1 VSKLTSCSKRRGWL
15 AVCDAVPDLHLLM
28 SASSR
33 LAYANAGSLA
43 TGPACQPAA
52 SQQQEPGSRSRRA
65 WGGGSQPHPAAMTH
79 PPLQPLVMREQ
90 SSRLSDALP
99 LALGVAPEL
108 LAPEEEDGSVEELL
122 AAHAG
127 LLLEGG
133 RGSRGSCDRQGLVGA
148 SQPAGQP
155 DTATEAMPCTQTGVK
170 RSQSRVQQGEDFA
183 TDQRQPSS
191 RAPSLARAP
200 PGPPHDTAHQ
210 PLSPGSGP
218 GSSPGSPAG
227 PLGPPGAAVH
237 RRTRGCVSV
246 SGGRWEPPPSPLP
259 PQRVMSWVPGLRL
272 QGAARVWP
280 EVILPHSHT
289 PHPSS
294 SLIARRHRICPSH
307 TGVRDAQGGSGGPG
321 PPPSASAPLLHH
333 LPPTLPSPTAL
344 EASGAQQWKPAPG
357 PTGQHLL
364 DPWHPSQPSPGPS
377 ACSPTSPS
385 PSPGPP
391 LARSRAQRVTLHPSG
406 SGGTPPGNCEPRA
419 GAGVRSSGSNTWR
432 QAMVLAKLKQH
443 LLLWPGTVS
452 HPPGQGVARCPS
464 PPLHPAQG
472 RGRAARRSSAGSGGT
487 QDPVAVAGAR
497 GAGGGAAAGGQ
508 GSDSLAHIDPA
519 LATSPPLSPTWLA
532 VRDAMPDLS
541 LLMQQPALAPGAQER
556 KAGSVC
562 SALSSAGQAGSLLEL
577 TSFDVAGAEACGRA
591 NAAGAV
597 QGSRQS
603 RGQGP
608 GWASSEQ
615 EQTALADVGPTTHM
629 QPQPDAAR
637 LHPACCGALQGK
649 AQGPRGYQRSGKGSG
664 SEEDSGSEPEP
675 HSRSVSSTLAP
686 PVPFE
691 LAARGRGRPAL
702 QGDRASFSSRGR
714 EEGVATAAQ
723 AVATRRSLN
732 SSKSMGA
739 QQAVRSGSRRGG
751 WSVEEEAQVAVRLA
765 DIPNRAMAAPAA
777 QAGGES
783 LARLASEDGKS
794 SGRSSRSLGIR
805 SRVQNSTSFFA
816 ATAPDPVKPA
826 KRTSKLDT
834 LAHRAASESRVV
846 AERANGFTTP
856 SASSSQR
863 TELSAAV
870 ALATLAVGSSD
881 PCTARP
887 ASSQCGTAAQS
898 EAAAAGKLPLQPAE
912 ASGSGIVPRAPNQ
925 AAGAAPP
932 LLASEAAIGNA
943 ATTARQEDTAG
954 QRQPKGALSTSNRSQ
969 ALSAM
974 SSPAAPTSA
983 AGGPTSPVAKH
994 PASPAHP
1001 WRTPVSST
1009 LPPPLQPL
1017 HTLPRTP
1024 PCAQEQL
1031 SCPPSPSSSTAPP
1044 SPLAARPGHAAL
1056 DSSAACLAGPPL
1068 SGAVAGPARGQEPGL
1083 ALLGGSSFAARLNAP
1098 STQPRR
1104 PVSANITGS
1113 SGAHQ
1118 TGIAKLSQAAKAV
1131 SQLGISLLGMFKRHT
1146 SPTRR
1151 HTMTG
1156 WGTSSGPWSEG
1167 AATPRPSLRPL
1178 NVEGLPRHL
1187 SGKELRLLARLK
1199 SKTPCGADHPS
1210 PSLTASPTHL
1220 ANPLAQLPPAA
1231 TSGLDPLPTAFRP
1244 LGSLPSTPAASR
1256 AVPDLADNSRVMAT
1270 SRGNAGQGTQA
1281 ALSCR
1286 PSKDSEAAA
1295 VGTVPG
1301 GTPRASTPPPCLALP
1316 ASPGGAPPAPCPPFL
1331 PDLALEGS
1339 SRMPLASPRTSP
1351 RAPHHPTTAG
1361 GEALLASS
1369 CYAPAV
1375 PGPALHPPCL
1385 TAPSRQRPFPAPPL
1399 ALASQAAALAHAA
1412 STAARPCAGT
1422 EQVQGGQV
1430 EREMLRSALPSSLPP
1445 QALEQLQACGY
1456 CSQSGVRAEA
1466 AGRTALQ
1473 SPCPSFKL
1481 KPAALTQ
1488 PGQSRQEAPQG
1499 ERLTARGTQRSMA
1512 VREVREV
1519 GEAVAAGP
1527 GKQQGG
1533 AALGTVS
1540 GREVTLICP
1549 A

>member
-1 VSKLTSCSKRRGWL
+1 
-15 AVCDAVPDLHLLM
+15 
-28 SASSR
+28 
-33 LAYANAGSLA
+33 
-43 TGPACQPAA
+43 
-52 SQQQEPGSRSRRA
+52 
-65 WGGGSQPHPAAMTH
+65 
-79 PPLQPLVMREQ
+79 
-90 SSRLSDALP
+90 
-99 LALGVAPEL
+99 
-108 LAPEEEDGSVEELL
+108 
-122 AAHAG
+122 
-127 LLLEGG
+127 
-133 RGSRGSCDRQGLVGA
+133 
-148 SQPAGQP
+148 
-155 DTATEAMPCTQTGVK
+155 
-170 RSQSRVQQGEDFA
+170 
-183 TDQRQPSS
+183 
-191 RAPSLARAP
+191 
-200 PGPPHDTAHQ
+200 
-210 PLSPGSGP
+210 
-218 GSSPGSPAG
+218 
-227 PLGPPGAAVH
+227 
-237 RRTRGCVSV
+237 
-246 SGGRWEPPPSPLP
+246 
-259 PQRVMSWVPGLRL
+259 
-272 QGAARVWP
+272 
-280 EVILPHSHT
+280 
-289 PHPSS
+289 
-294 SLIARRHRICPSH
+294 
-307 TGVRDAQGGSGGPG
+307 
-321 PPPSASAPLLHH
+321 
-333 LPPTLPSPTAL
+333 
-344 EASGAQQWKPAPG
+344 
-357 PTGQHLL
+357 
-364 DPWHPSQPSPGPS
+364 
-377 ACSPTSPS
+377 
-385 PSPGPP
+385 
-391 LARSRAQRVTLHPSG
+391 
-406 SGGTPPGNCEPRA
+406 
-419 GAGVRSSGSNTWR
+419 
-432 QAMVLAKLKQH
+432 MVLAKLKQH
-443 LLLWPGTVS
+443 LLLWPGATS
-452 HPPGQGVARCPS
+452 HPPGQGGAPCPS

-497 GAGGGAAAGGQ
+497 EAGGGAAAGGQ
-508 GSDSLAHIDPA
+508 GSDGLAHIDPA

-562 SALSSAGQAGSLLEL
+562 SALSSVGQAGSLLEL

-591 NAAGAV
+591 DAAGAV

-615 EQTALADVGPTTHM
+615 EQTAPADVGPTTH
-629 QPQPDAAR
+629 QLPQPDAAQ
-637 LHPACCGALQGK
+637 LHPACCRALQGK

-723 AVATRRSLN
+723 AIATRRSLN

-751 WSVEEEAQVAVRLA
+751 WSVEEEAQVAVRLP

-794 SGRSSRSLGIR
+794 SRRSSRRLGIR
-805 SRVQNSTSFFA
+805 SHVQNSTSLFA

-834 LAHRAASESRVV
+834 LAHRAASETRVV

-870 ALATLAVGSSD
+870 ALAALAVGSSD

-887 ASSQCGTAAQS
+887 ASSQCGIAAQR
-898 EAAAAGKLPLQPAE
+898 EAALG
-912 ASGSGIVPRAPNQ
+912 SSCSGIVPHAPNQ

-954 QRQPKGALSTSNRSQ
+954 QRQPKGALSTGNRSQ
-969 ALSAM
+969 ALPAM

-983 AGGPTSPVAKH
+983 AGGPTNPVPNH
-994 PASPAHP
+994 PASPAQP
-1001 WRTPVSST
+1001 WRKPVSST

-1031 SCPPSPSSSTAPP
+1031 SCPPSPSSSAAPP
-1044 SPLAARPGHAAL
+1044 SPLAAKPGHAAL
-1056 DSSAACLAGPPL
+1056 DSSAACLAGPPP

-1083 ALLGGSSFAARLNAP
+1083 ALLGGSSFATRLNAP
-1098 STQPRR
+1098 SMQPRR

-1156 WGTSSGPWSEG
+1156 WGTSSGPWAEG

-1199 SKTPCGADHPS
+1199 SKTRCGADHPS
-1210 PSLTASPTHL
+1210 PSLPTSPSHL

-1231 TSGLDPLPTAFRP
+1231 TSGLDPLATAFRP
-1244 LGSLPSTPAASR
+1244 LLGSLPSTPAASR
-1256 AVPDLADNSRVMAT
+1256 AVPDLADNSRVTAT

-1316 ASPGGAPPAPCPPFL
+1316 ASPGGAPPAPPTPCPISL

-1361 GEALLASS
+1361 GEALLASG

-1375 PGPALHPPCL
+1375 PSPALHPPCL
-1385 TAPSRQRPFPAPPL
+1385 TAPSRQHPFPAPPL

-1412 STAARPCAGT
+1412 STAARPSAGP

-1430 EREMLRSALPSSLPP
+1430 AREVLRSALPTSLPP

-1499 ERLTARGTQRSMA
+1499 ERLTARGPQRSMA

-1533 AALGTVS
+1533 GALGSVS